1 MHGSAHGARVPLSIP
16 ARKPR
21 RSAAFKLAARE
32 KGEFGE
38 KLPSGW
44 PRHCIAPE
52 LQHHVAMVADVAVA
66 CDGVLKVDH
75 VVAAVEGGITVT
87 LTSCVHSPGCHRRG
101 LS

>member
-1 MHGSAHGARVPLSIP
+1 MVVRMAREFRLSIP
-16 ARKPR
+16 ARRPR
-21 RSAAFKLAARE
+21 RSAVLKLAARE

-66 CDGVLKVDH
+66 CDGVLKVDR
-75 VVAAVEGGITVT
+75 VVAAVDGGIYRHPDIV
-87 LTSCVHSPGCHRRG
+87 RA
-101 LS
+101 